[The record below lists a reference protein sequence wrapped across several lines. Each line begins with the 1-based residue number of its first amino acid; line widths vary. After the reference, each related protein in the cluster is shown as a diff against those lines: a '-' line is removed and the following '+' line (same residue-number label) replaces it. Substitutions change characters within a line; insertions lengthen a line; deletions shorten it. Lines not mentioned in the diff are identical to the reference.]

1 MLLAKA
7 VCEAADNSGTAS
19 FKQESADKY
28 GAWDVPK
35 TYIHLYGENKIRMNL
50 RQPLSNMKSRTA
62 IDVAKDAYLQHV
74 SQQWCWF
81 YVSDEYEYSCAD
93 FGLYRSTVGTDTG
106 NDMLENVTTYEEK
119 KRIEEESKAAEES
132 SKQEESLKTAEKE
145 EIREQKAA
153 KKRNIV
159 PVIIIAVLIVVLAA
173 AGVVYHNYMEKM
185 RRKKRRKNRGKNGSH
200 RGNTR

>member
-35 TYIHLYGENKIRMNL
+35 TYIHLYGENK
-50 RQPLSNMKSRTA
+50 SEDGFKTAAFKYVKSRTA
-62 IDVAKDAYLQHV
+62 IDVAKDAYLPGIIV

-106 NDMLENVTTYEEK
+106 NDMLENVTHTDEEK

-132 SKQEESLKTAEKE
+132 SKQEECYRAAEKE
-145 EIREQKAA
+145 EIREEKAA
-153 KKRNIV
+153 KKRQHSSGYYYCCSGCC
-159 PVIIIAVLIVVLAA
+159 ACGCRSGL
-173 AGVVYHNYMEKM
+173 
-185 RRKKRRKNRGKNGSH
+185 S
-200 RGNTR
+200 

>member
-1 MLLAKA
+1 MRLPI
-7 VCEAADNSGTAS
+7 T

-35 TYIHLYGENKIRMNL
+35 TYIHLYGENKIRMDL

-159 PVIIIAVLIVVLAA
+159 PVIIIAVLVVVLAA

>member
-1 MLLAKA
+1 MLFSHA
-7 VCEAADNSGTAS
+7 VAESVETSNDSS
-19 FKQESADKY
+19 VFPESASNY
-28 GAWDVPK
+28 GTWDVPK
-35 TYIHLYGENKIRMNL
+35 TYLHLYTENKITMNL
-50 RQPLSNMKSRTA
+50 RLPLSRMGNRTSIEVQTA
-62 IDVAKDAYLQHV
+62 AYKKHV
-74 SQQWCWF
+74 SQQWCWI
-81 YVSDEYEYSCAD
+81 YVSDDYEYSCAD

-159 PVIIIAVLIVVLAA
+159 PVIIIAVLVVVLAT